1 MTSAATTTNALQ
13 RLQRWFQAQCDGDW
27 EHGEGIA
34 IETLDNPGWSLKVSL
49 ADTPL
54 EHKAFAELK
63 RDYGSETDWL
73 TCFLRDGKFIGAC
86 GPQKLEEMIEVFLT
100 WADES

>member
-1 MTSAATTTNALQ
+1 MTSATPTSTLRKLQ
-13 RLQRWFQAQCDGDW
+13 SWYQAQCDGDW
-27 EHGEGIA
+27 EHGEGIT
-34 IETLDNPGWSLKVSL
+34 IKTLDNPGWSLEVAL

-54 EHKAFAELK
+54 EHKAFTELK
-63 RDYGSETDWL
+63 RDYESETEWL
-73 TCFLRDGKFIGAC
+73 TCFLRDGKFMGAS

>member
-1 MTSAATTTNALQ
+1 MTSAATTSALH
-13 RLQRWFQAQCDGDW
+13 RLQRWFQAQSDGDW

-34 IETLDNPGWSLKVSL
+34 IETLDNPGWSLKISL
-49 ADTPL
+49 AETPL
-54 EHKAFAELK
+54 EHKPFAELK
-63 RDYGSETDWL
+63 RDYESETEWL
-73 TCFLRDGKFIGAC
+73 TCFLRDGKFIGVC